1 MTARESAARTDGR
14 RRYHPTEYGQR
25 PWQALLGF
33 ALERADAFTCA
44 LPYRVVR
51 QDFFGARL
59 PVPLLE
65 RFREDIEARYASVI
79 RWGILREQPTEF
91 VTLRLSPELRRAIQT
106 VRRLE
111 EWSWDHGR
119 PEDPTLL
126 LGDAPILETES
137 VDGRVTLY
145 ATADEMAALVAN
157 GVRLVEP
164 LGVRAE
170 PWPTP

>member
-1 MTARESAARTDGR
+1 MTARDVAARTDGR
-14 RRYHPTEYGQR
+14 RRYHPTDYGQR

-33 ALERADAFTCA
+33 ALARADTFACA

-51 QDFFGARL
+51 QDFIAARL
-59 PVPLLE
+59 PVPVLE
-65 RFREDIEARYASVI
+65 RFRDDIEERYAGLI
-79 RWGILREQPTEF
+79 RWGVLREEPTEF
-91 VTLRLSPELRRAIQT
+91 VTLRLSPELRRAIQQ

-111 EWSWDHGR
+111 EWSWEHGR

-137 VDGRVTLY
+137 VDGRVSLY
-145 ATADEMAALVAN
+145 ATADEMASLAAS

-164 LGVRAE
+164 LGVHAE